1 MPIYEYQCLGCET
14 QFEKLLLRP
23 SDEAKCPS
31 CDGTALE
38 RLISPTNLK
47 TCDGFTSPAGY
58 ITKSDQ
64 KLGLN
69 E

>member
-14 QFEKLLLRP
+14 QFEKLFLRP
-23 SDEAKCPS
+23 SDEAHCPS

-38 RLISPTNLK
+38 RILSPTSLK
-47 TCDGFTSPAGY
+47 TCDGFTSPEGY